1 MRRLTIGLMMV
12 TVVAFLAAACGPT
25 AGSTAGRPDSP
36 GSAQKLR
43 PANATVRDGGAGGV
57 TVGATWVGIQ
67 DRELVFRLTLDTHSV
82 DLSRFDVAAN
92 TTLRDASGREFQA
105 AGWEDERRD
114 SHHRA
119 GTLRFPA
126 PDNLSGQVALVV
138 RNLAGVPERVLSFE
152 VRS

>member
-1 MRRLTIGLMMV
+1 MGRLAVSLTL
-12 TVVAFLAAACGPT
+12 VALLSLFAAACG
-25 AGSTAGRPDSP
+25 
-36 GSAQKLR
+36 SAAR
-43 PANATVRDGGAGGV
+43 PAAQTPASSRPVDAPRPASPSVRDGGAGGV
-57 TVGATWVGIQ
+57 TVGAVWVGIQ

-92 TTLRDASGREFQA
+92 TVLRDASGREFQA

-119 GTLRFPA
+119 GKLRFPV
-126 PDNLSGQVALVV
+126 PDNLSGQISLVV

-152 VRS
+152 VRT

>member
-1 MRRLTIGLMMV
+1 MRRLTVGLIMV
-12 TVVAFLAAACGPT
+12 AAVFLTAACGLNAGPT
-25 AGSTAGRPDSP
+25 AGIPDSP
-36 GSAQKLR
+36 GPAQKLR

-57 TVGATWVGIQ
+57 TVGATWVGIR
-67 DRELVFRLTLDTHSV
+67 DRELLFRLTLDTHSV

-92 TTLRDASGREFQA
+92 TRLRDASGRELQA

-126 PDNLSGQVALVV
+126 PDNLSGQISLVV
-138 RNLAGVPERVLSFE
+138 RDLAGVPERVLSFE
-152 VRS
+152 IRT